1 MGTGGGGTIDWVPT
15 SAATMNT
22 MDDGEADV
30 VDLRGMVDSALHI
43 VDLLRPVA
51 KLCQKKALWIA
62 VAVAV
67 ALTPYE
73 LVPSLLVL
81 TVAGVLLL
89 GNIEW

>member
-1 MGTGGGGTIDWVPT
+1 MGTGGGGASDWAPT
-15 SAATMNT
+15 SAASVNT

-43 VDLLRPVA
+43 VDLLRPLA
-51 KLCQKKALWIA
+51 KVCQKKGLWIV
-62 VAVAV
+62 VAVVV

-73 LVPSLLVL
+73 LVPSLLVF

-89 GNIEW
+89 GNVEW